1 MLSLVFINRNY
12 MLGFQLTEEGK
23 LAIWSLIV
31 PDHGSNCYC
40 KFKLVFDTN
49 FAILISSWHLV
60 KFTCHLNGLEH
71 AQAYSSMH
79 VYVFTHS
86 EGTKS

>member
-23 LAIWSLIV
+23 LVIWSLIV

-49 FAILISSWHLV
+49 FAILISSWHLA
-60 KFTCHLNGLEH
+60 NSH
-71 AQAYSSMH
+71 A
-79 VYVFTHS
+79 T
-86 EGTKS
+86 